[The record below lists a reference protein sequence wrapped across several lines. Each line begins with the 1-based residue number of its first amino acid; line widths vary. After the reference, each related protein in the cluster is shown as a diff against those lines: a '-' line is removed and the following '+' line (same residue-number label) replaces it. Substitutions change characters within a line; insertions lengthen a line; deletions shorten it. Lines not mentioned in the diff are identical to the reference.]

1 MILAR
6 AIASVI
12 LGLTLL
18 LGASPALANDH
29 IRNVLKYHVMQ
40 VGYGKAVLI
49 GDSYTEGLYPNT
61 IDQYSIINAGVAGIG
76 VDGMRELA
84 QTILD
89 VTKPNVIVVL
99 LGVCDAIDACNAPI
113 TQAETTTWAVKYAA
127 LVDQLKSGGATV
139 VPMTII
145 PLAKPGGDK
154 WQVEVRNANKAIR
167 DFNEWIKKI
176 ANRRGLPF
184 VDTYA
189 AWANQEGYMPQDF
202 NFNIVHP
209 NAQGFAKLY
218 YNFLEA
224 LDKGYAHR
232 ANNAH

>member
-1 MILAR
+1 MRLAR
-6 AIASVI
+6 AIASII

-29 IRNVLKYHVMQ
+29 IRNVLKHHVMQ

-61 IDQYSIINAGVAGIG
+61 IDQYPIINAWVAGIG

-127 LVDQLKSGGATV
+127 LVDQFKSGGATV

-154 WQVEVRNANKAIR
+154 WRVEVLNANKAIR
-167 DFNEWIKKI
+167 DFNDMIIKI

-189 AWANQEGYMPQDF
+189 A
-202 NFNIVHP
+202 
-209 NAQGFAKLY
+209 
-218 YNFLEA
+218 
-224 LDKGYAHR
+224 
-232 ANNAH
+232 